1 MSVDRCICRNVT
13 FKHLIELS
21 KHLGCNVEKLQDA
34 TSAGH
39 GCGMCVPY
47 IYVAVQTGKSRI
59 GLMSNAQC
67 ERVLNEARANKP
79 QQA

>member
-21 KHLGCNVEKLQDA
+21 KHLGCDVEKLQEA
-34 TSAGH
+34 TTAGS

-47 IYVAVQTGKSRI
+47 MYVAVQTGKPRVPV
-59 GLMSNAQC
+59 MSHAQS
-67 ERVLNEARANKP
+67 ERVLSEARASRP

>member
-1 MSVDRCICRNVT
+1 
-13 FKHLIELS
+13 
-21 KHLGCNVEKLQDA
+21 
-34 TSAGH
+34 
-39 GCGMCVPY
+39 MCVPY

>member
-21 KHLGCNVEKLQDA
+21 KHLGCDMEKLQEA
-34 TSAGH
+34 TGAGQ

-47 IYVAVQTGKSRI
+47 LYVAVQTGKSRI
-59 GLMSNAQC
+59 ALMSNAQS
-67 ERVLNEARANKP
+67 ERVMSEVRANKP

>member
-21 KHLGCNVEKLQDA
+21 KHLGCDVEKLQEA
-34 TSAGH
+34 TSAGY

-47 IYVAVQTGKSRI
+47 IHVAVKTGKARVP
-59 GLMSNAQC
+59 LMSHAQS
-67 ERVLNEARANKP
+67 ERVMAEANANKP

>member
-21 KHLGCNVEKLQDA
+21 KHLGCDMEKLQDA
-34 TSAGH
+34 TGAGQ

-47 IYVAVQTGKSRI
+47 LYVAVQTGKSRI
-59 GLMSNAQC
+59 ALMSNAQS
-67 ERVLNEARANKP
+67 ERVMSEARANKR

>member
-21 KHLGCNVEKLQDA
+21 KHLGCDVEKLQEA
-34 TSAGH
+34 TGAGH

-47 IYVAVQTGKSRI
+47 LHVAVQTGKARI
-59 GLMSNAQC
+59 ALMSHAQS
-67 ERVLNEARANKP
+67 ERVMNDVRASRP